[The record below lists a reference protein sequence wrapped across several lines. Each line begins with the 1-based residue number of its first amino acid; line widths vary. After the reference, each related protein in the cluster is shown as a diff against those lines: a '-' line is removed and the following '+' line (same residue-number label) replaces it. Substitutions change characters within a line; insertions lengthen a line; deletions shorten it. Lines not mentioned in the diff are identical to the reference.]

1 MARAF
6 AVCWARGESRR
17 VGVVAGA
24 GRHGCARD
32 GIRRPW
38 TGRGTTSVDHA
49 PRTGHMNDETKMQNL
64 SYNLGILL
72 TPYLHASSASK
83 ADSHHEAPAVHGD
96 AVAERR
102 RLAPRARLVN
112 PDDLDDCKRRQVVSV
127 LHAGV
132 PVAADE
138 RVEA

>member
-1 MARAF
+1 MLG
-6 AVCWARGESRR
+6 ARGKQ
-17 VGVVAGA
+17 AGGCGGGGGEARMRA
-24 GRHGCARD
+24 GRDPETVDGTRDDVAR
-32 GIRRPW
+32 RWATPRA
-38 TGRGTTSVDHA
+38 GRDTC
-49 PRTGHMNDETKMQNL
+49 NDETKMQTL

-102 RLAPRARLVN
+102 RLAPRARFVN